1 MQPQETSHI
10 VPDLSAIVNQKV
22 LEFVDKSASPR
33 QVNILLDG
41 ALIRHVEQAA
51 GKQDPSGI
59 LALLHM
65 AALTERVS
73 KGELALQVV
82 EIDPRGK
89 EMSLD
94 ESCRA
99 IAREHGATI
108 LTCDPIQ
115 ETLCKVEAINVHRVD
130 VHLEAPVEALFGKLF
145 DDKTMSVHLVEGI
158 VPRAKKGRPG
168 SWQLVEVGDTPSTK
182 EELTRMVNEIVN
194 LTTLRGEAKGF
205 LEINYE
211 GAKVVQYDNYRIA
224 IAYPP
229 VSKHHE
235 ITVTRPLVKKE
246 IGEYKLPRGL
256 VDRFLS
262 EADGIL
268 VAGPPG
274 AGKSTFASALANF
287 YSKHQKIVK
296 TLESVR
302 DLQVNPEVTQYG
314 AIEGEMEKNA
324 DLLLLV
330 RPDYTIFDEV
340 RRNRDFEIFTDLR
353 QAGVGMV
360 GVVHAS
366 SPIDAIQ
373 RFITRIDLG
382 ILPQVIDTVV
392 FINDGEVK
400 DVLGVRMVVKIPKG
414 FRDEGLARPVV
425 DVFSFFEQHRV
436 LYEIYTFGENIVVVP
451 VDRAAEK
458 RYKREQRSYVMAP
471 VEGDDDGQE
480 VTGDDDGIGSGD
492 RYRSGGGTWR
502 AEIEPVERINYMG
515 PIVEF
520 VLGPSAAGRPV
531 MLCTSR
537 GEPLL
542 YGTASNDG
550 TMHVKH
556 RSKKGKKIDTILSR
570 TKDLYF
576 RVV

>member
-1 MQPQETSHI
+1 MQHDETTRV

-22 LEFVDKSASPR
+22 LEYITTLANPG
-33 QVNILLDG
+33 QVTILLDG
-41 ALIRHVEQAA
+41 AVIRHVEQAA

-59 LALLHM
+59 LALQHV
-65 AALTERVS
+65 AALTEHAG
-73 KGELALQVV
+73 KGDVNLQVV
-82 EIDPRGK
+82 EIDTRGK
-89 EMSLD
+89 DISLD

-99 IAREHGATI
+99 IAKEQDATI

-115 ETLCKVEAINVHRVD
+115 ETLCKVEGIHVHKVD
-130 VHLEAPVEALFGKLF
+130 VHLEAPVDAVFGKLF

-168 SWQLVEVGDTPSTK
+168 AWQLVEVSDRPSTK
-182 EELTRMVNEIVN
+182 EELAILTNQILN
-194 LTTLRGEAKGF
+194 LTTIKGIAKGF
-205 LEINYE
+205 LEIDYE
-211 GAKVVQYDNYRIA
+211 GAKVVQYGKYRIA
-224 IAYPP
+224 IAHPP

-235 ITVTRPLVKKE
+235 ITVTRPLVKKD
-246 IGEYKLPRGL
+246 ITEYKLPKGL

-287 YSKHQKIVK
+287 YAGHNKIVK

-314 AIEGEMEKNA
+314 AIEGKMEKNA

-330 RPDYTIFDEV
+330 RPDYSIFDEV

-373 RFITRIDLG
+373 RFIARVDLG
-382 ILPQVIDTVV
+382 MLPQIIDTIV

-400 DVLGVRMVVKIPKG
+400 DILGVRMVVKIPKG

-425 DVFSFFEQHRV
+425 DVFSLFEQHRP
-436 LYEIYTFGENIVVVP
+436 LYEIYTFGENVVVVP

-458 RYKREQRSYVMAP
+458 RYKREQRSYVRAP
-471 VEGDDDGQE
+471 ADDDADATVPGDDDLD
-480 VTGDDDGIGSGD
+480 GDDGE
-492 RYRSGGGTWR
+492 RSGSTWR
-502 AEIEPVERINYMG
+502 AEIEPVERINFMG
-515 PIVEF
+515 PLVEF
-520 VLGPSAAGRPV
+520 MLGPSAAGRPV
-531 MLCTSR
+531 MICTSR
-537 GEPLL
+537 GEPLV
-542 YGTASNDG
+542 YGTASTSG
-550 TMHVKH
+550 AVHIK
-556 RSKKGKKIDTILSR
+556 RKSKKGKKIDMILSR